1 MLYIELSNTHP
12 AAYNLTHVTSDAHTV
27 FFRDFCLLQPSPVFL
42 SRHVYFSVYF
52 LNSNTPPTPDPRTR
66 LVNTHTDTHGLHP
79 YLRLL
84 ISTAVVFSF
93 PTPLARSPPF
103 VVFPPQIAFSLLL
116 NSSQAHSSPS
126 IFHTSR
132 VSLISCS
139 QHHILPP
146 YSSLSLSLSRRRL
159 SLSGAHTSSSLHSI
173 PSILFLFTCS
183 WLRFVPGIHHFDKIL
198 LSTLL
203 HNSLQGNS
211 RRYAAFPASVSTF

>member
-66 LVNTHTDTHGLHP
+66 LVNTHTHTPLSTPSNLH
-79 YLRLL
+79 
-84 ISTAVVFSF
+84 TAVVFLL

-116 NSSQAHSSPS
+116 NSSQAHSSPF

-139 QHHILPP
+139 QHHLLSPL
-146 YSSLSLSLSRRRL
+146 SLSLSLSL
-159 SLSGAHTSSSLHSI
+159 SLAEVCRCPARTRRPPFTQSLQSSSSCVNVFVAKIHSRN
-173 PSILFLFTCS
+173 T
-183 WLRFVPGIHHFDKIL
+183 
-198 LSTLL
+198 
-203 HNSLQGNS
+203 
-211 RRYAAFPASVSTF
+211 

>member
-1 MLYIELSNTHP
+1 MRSSPLSFSLSARRMLYIELSNTHP

-139 QHHILPP
+139 QHHILPH
-146 YSSLSLSLSRRRL
+146 YSSLSLSLSLADVCRCPARTRRPPFTQ
-159 SLSGAHTSSSLHSI
+159 SLQSSS
-173 PSILFLFTCS
+173 C
-183 WLRFVPGIHHFDKIL
+183 LRVRG
-198 LSTLL
+198 
-203 HNSLQGNS
+203 
-211 RRYAAFPASVSTF
+211 